1 MIQPNMG
8 TMLVYI
14 FLECEIS
21 KKYMSRL
28 LKNNLDNTFN
38 SITVDSDTSTSDT
51 LMMFSVGNKKINL
64 NKKNIFFL
72 KDIDGY
78 DLFDAVKKSSR
89 IISPEGIITHMGY
102 YLKKPILALMHFNL
116 YNRQDFI
123 SQIISC
129 KEWFPPTNY
138 NFIVLKKNFD
148 KSLQKILKRI

>member
-1 MIQPNMG
+1 M
-8 TMLVYI
+8 
-14 FLECEIS
+14 
-21 KKYMSRL
+21 
-28 LKNNLDNTFN
+28 
-38 SITVDSDTSTSDT
+38 
-51 LMMFSVGNKKINL
+51 

-78 DLFDAVKKSSR
+78 DLFDAVKNSSR

-148 KSLQKILKRI
+148 KSLQKMLKRI